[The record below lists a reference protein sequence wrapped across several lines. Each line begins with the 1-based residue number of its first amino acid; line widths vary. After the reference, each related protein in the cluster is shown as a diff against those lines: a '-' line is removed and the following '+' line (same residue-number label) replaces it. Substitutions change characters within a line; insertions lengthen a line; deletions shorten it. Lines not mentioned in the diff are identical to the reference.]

1 MTSWNQDFQEKYQQP
16 QIADDTTLMASL
28 VVQSVESVC
37 NLGDMGSIS
46 GSGRSPGK
54 GNGNPL

>member
-1 MTSWNQDFQEKYQQP
+1 MTSWNHDFQEKYQQP
-16 QIADDTTLMASL
+16 QIADDTTLVASL

-37 NLGDMGSIS
+37 NLGDMGSVS
-46 GSGRSPGK
+46 GLGRSPRI

>member
-1 MTSWNQDFQEKYQQP
+1 MHSYKGFFGG
-16 QIADDTTLMASL
+16 
-28 VVQSVESVC
+28 SVEK
-37 NLGDMGSIS
+37 NPLDNAGDMGLIS